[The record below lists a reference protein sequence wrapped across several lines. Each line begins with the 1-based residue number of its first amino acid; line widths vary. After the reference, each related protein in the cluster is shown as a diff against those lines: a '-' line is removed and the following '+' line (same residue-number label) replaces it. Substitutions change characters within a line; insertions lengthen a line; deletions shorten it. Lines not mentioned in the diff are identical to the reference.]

1 MSGKDR
7 LSLENKKMDI
17 NIIFYYPFHPNR
29 LYICKRIEYQ
39 YTKGGNTNGEIK

>member
-7 LSLENKKMDI
+7 LSLENKKWTSTSF
-17 NIIFYYPFHPNR
+17 FYYPFRWNG
-29 LYICKRIEYQ
+29 LYMYKRIEYQ